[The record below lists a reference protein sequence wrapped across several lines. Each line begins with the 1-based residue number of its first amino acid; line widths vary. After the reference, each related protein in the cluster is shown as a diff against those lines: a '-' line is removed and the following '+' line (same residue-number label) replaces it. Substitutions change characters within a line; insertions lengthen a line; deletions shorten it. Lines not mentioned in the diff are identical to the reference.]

1 MYDEDDDAVLSALRF
16 LLRRGRLVRRA
27 LESDNDDD
35 DDDERDDAVVAAAL
49 DRASRVAHASHSLLA
64 SLGGPD

>member
-1 MYDEDDDAVLSALRF
+1 MHDEDDDAVLSALRF
-16 LLRRGRLVRRA
+16 LLRRGRLVCRA
-27 LESDNDDD
+27 LESDDDD
-35 DDDERDDAVVAAAL
+35 NNKRDDAVVAAAL

>member
-27 LESDNDDD
+27 LESDDD

-49 DRASRVAHASHSLLA
+49 DRASRVAHAPHSLLA
-64 SLGGPD
+64 LLGGPD